1 MHSSESFGR
10 LSNVPTSTRAKHQY
24 LYGQANNVPGRT
36 NGILMSDIR
45 RDQLAAK
52 MLVCSYT
59 ARNLLERIGALE
71 ADTGLTSEE
80 KFAQIKI
87 IREEISKVG
96 TEIDSIK
103 KEITLLNAYSVN

>member
-1 MHSSESFGR
+1 
-10 LSNVPTSTRAKHQY
+10 
-24 LYGQANNVPGRT
+24 
-36 NGILMSDIR
+36 MSDIK

-52 MLVCSYT
+52 MLACNWT
-59 ARNLLERIGALE
+59 ARNLLARIGALE
-71 ADTGLTSEE
+71 ADKELTLEE

-103 KEITLLNAYSVN
+103 KEIKLLNAYTVN